1 LKNRQKL
8 IFIRVISLFT
18 LWFFISLFLIYY
30 LLSQG
35 YIQNIFFASFIVAV
49 FSVMGGYAIT
59 LFALKPMFDTAETL
73 DKLLKDTLHELN
85 IPIATINANVSM
97 LKSREKDQKNLKRL
111 MRIEEASKKLFSLY
125 EEVDY
130 MIKKEINRSYE
141 EQFDAKDVIEKEI
154 EHFWDIKKNIKI
166 IKDIHSC
173 MLYADKRGFMKL
185 FDNLISNAIKYNK
198 ENGYVKIILEDC
210 KLTVEDS
217 GIGMSE
223 EEIFRIF
230 DRYYQ
235 SNNKKEGY
243 GIGLN
248 IVKSYCDENFIP
260 IYIESKKNEGT
271 KFILQLSKIK
281 V

>member
-1 LKNRQKL
+1 M
-8 IFIRVISLFT
+8 
-18 LWFFISLFLIYY
+18 
-30 LLSQG
+30 
-35 YIQNIFFASFIVAV
+35 QNIFFAAIVIALL
-49 FSVMGGYAIT
+49 SITGGYVVT

-97 LKSREKDQKNLKRL
+97 LKNREKDQKNLKRL
-111 MRIEEASKKLFSLY
+111 KRIEDASKKLLFLY

-130 MIKKEINRSYE
+130 MIKKQINRSYE
-141 EQFDAKDVIEKEI
+141 EQFDAKEVIEKEI
-154 EHFWDIKKNIKI
+154 ESFMDIKNGVEIL
-166 IKDIHSC
+166 KDIYPC
-173 MLYADKRGFMKL
+173 TLYTDKRGFIKV
-185 FDNLISNAIKYNK
+185 FDNLLSNAIKYNK
-198 ENGYVKIILEDC
+198 ENGYVRIILKDC
-210 KLTVEDS
+210 KLIVEDN

-248 IVKSYCDENFIP
+248 IVKSYCDENFIS
-260 IYIESKKNEGT
+260 IHIESKKSMGT
-271 KFILQLSKIK
+271 RFILNLSKIK